1 MKSMILL
8 MIAGFLIGD
17 FGYFM
22 VHGHSIIWGNIFRTV
37 KASTTP
43 REYTIIVTRTPA
55 PAQIIGRIQVGLTK
69 AEAEGAAFQLNE
81 LFSKEKLE
89 WKAVATLP
97 EAIK

>member
-1 MKSMILL
+1 MKFVFMFVAILAISFAVFVDAYNHL
-8 MIAGFLIGD
+8 
-17 FGYFM
+17 
-22 VHGHSIIWGNIFRTV
+22 T
-37 KASTTP
+37 
-43 REYTIIVTRTPA
+43 REYTILIARTPA

-89 WKAVATLP
+89 WKAVASLP

>member
-1 MKSMILL
+1 MKSIFTVLGWCAVWL
-8 MIAGFLIGD
+8 GFGLI
-17 FGYFM
+17 
-22 VHGHSIIWGNIFRTV
+22 VGHAVEPT
-37 KASTTP
+37 

-89 WKAVATLP
+89 WKAVASIP

>member
-1 MKSMILL
+1 MKALCVLVGIMVVSMAVFVDAYNHL
-8 MIAGFLIGD
+8 
-17 FGYFM
+17 
-22 VHGHSIIWGNIFRTV
+22 T
-37 KASTTP
+37 
-43 REYTIIVTRTPA
+43 REYTISITRNPP

-89 WKAVATLP
+89 WKAVAALP

>member
-1 MKSMILL
+1 MKTTICCYFIALGLIFYFAMIG
-8 MIAGFLIGD
+8 A
-17 FGYFM
+17 
-22 VHGHSIIWGNIFRTV
+22 VSIENHQ
-37 KASTTP
+37 
-43 REYTIIVTRTPA
+43 REYTILITRTPP

-89 WKAVATLP
+89 WKAVAALP

>member
-1 MKSMILL
+1 MKSLL
-8 MIAGFLIGD
+8 FLGIGV
-17 FGYFM
+17 FGM
-22 VHGHSIIWGNIFRTV
+22 TV
-37 KASTTP
+37 AIEMRNENQ

-89 WKAVATLP
+89 WKAVASLP

>member
-1 MKSMILL
+1 MKSLL
-8 MIAGFLIGD
+8 FLGIVCFVVGV
-17 FGYFM
+17 FGM
-22 VHGHSIIWGNIFRTV
+22 TV
-37 KASTTP
+37 AIEMRNENQ
-43 REYTIIVTRTPA
+43 REYTIIVTRTPP

-89 WKAVATLP
+89 WKAEASLP